1 MNRFLA
7 LIQRTHRQE
16 LRPYCRTMSE
26 EFFISN
32 LKDFIQHLKDSYH
45 IPKQDTQDN
54 GQSLL
59 IESAFENKRKRK
71 TCFLRPKT
79 PHGKDYWPYKKCELL
94 NVVKDTVRFGN
105 KGPPNRKGYIEAT
118 HRFNSCIGIHCAFKN
133 GRDERSG
140 FEIKELYSVKVV
152 YIQESSNSI
161 VAVTAFPDYFSDWSG
176 CRAVMEGQ
184 RNYILKFS

>member
-1 MNRFLA
+1 
-7 LIQRTHRQE
+7 
-16 LRPYCRTMSE
+16 MSE

-59 IESAFENKRKRK
+59 IESAFENKRNYLQKGK

-79 PHGKDYWPYKKCELL
+79 PHGKDYWPYKNRELL

-105 KGPPNRKGYIEAT
+105 KGPPNRKGYIKAT
-118 HRFNSCIGIHCAFKN
+118 HRFNSCIGIHYAFKN

>member
-16 LRPYCRTMSE
+16 LRRYCRPMSKE
-26 EFFISN
+26 LSISN
-32 LKDFIQHLKDSYH
+32 LEDFLQHLRDSYH

-54 GQSLL
+54 VQSLL
-59 IESAFENKRKRK
+59 IESAFENKRNYPEKR
-71 TCFLRPKT
+71 TTSFLRPKT

-105 KGPPNRKGYIEAT
+105 KWPPNRKGYIKAT

-133 GRDERSG
+133 GRDERNG
-140 FEIKELYSVKVV
+140 FEIKELYSVKVF
-152 YIQESSNSI
+152 YRQESSNSI
-161 VAVTAFPDYFSDWSG
+161 VAVTAFPDYFSD
-176 CRAVMEGQ
+176 
-184 RNYILKFS
+184 